1 MKYFLLGF
9 LFTWSSAAHAFEQ
22 KPKFTK
28 LNQGQK
34 APFEGRLFND
44 AAVSKLI
51 VENRLMVE
59 KCDIQIGYEVKKA
72 VEREKYNYNLLS
84 AKCEAAAD
92 YTNDILSI
100 KQDEINKLNK
110 LIKPNRNM
118 WWLSGGFM
126 AGVGTSIA
134 IMHAVK

>member
-9 LFTWSSAAHAFEQ
+9 LITWSNAAHAED
-22 KPKFTK
+22 PKFTK
-28 LNQGQK
+28 LRQGQK

-51 VENRLMVE
+51 VDNRLKAEQCSIEIEFHKNRAIE
-59 KCDIQIGYEVKKA
+59 K
-72 VEREKYNYNLLS
+72 EKYKYNVLS
-84 AKCEAAAD
+84 AKCEAADD
-92 YTNDILSI
+92 YTKDILSI
-100 KQDEINKLNK
+100 KQDEINRLNK
-110 LIKPNRNM
+110 LVKPNRNM
-118 WWLSGGFM
+118 WWLSGGFI